1 MSLRCP
7 PYPGPLKI
15 YRKRAPASIVV
26 RPGFGIG
33 WRIVGSASF
42 TRLGPAEP
50 EHPVVLSVPHAG
62 RDYPL
67 ALRAAVRLPVA
78 QLQVL
83 EDRLIDHVAIAA
95 RRGETALVATRARA
109 WIDLN
114 RAEEERDPALDEGA
128 AGPGDS
134 HRLRSGLGLVPRRAG
149 HAGEIWRRRL
159 TGAEV
164 ERRIIEDH
172 RPYHAELARLLAAAR
187 ARFGV
192 AVLID
197 VHSMPPLGGGARA
210 PQMVLGDRFG
220 RTADARLAARL
231 EAEGAAAGMIV
242 ATNSPYAGGHV
253 ITHHASPEAGIHALQ
268 VEFDRRL
275 YLDSRMER
283 AGAGLGATARLLR
296 RLIDAAV
303 DAVMPQALAAE

>member
-1 MSLRCP
+1 MVMSAA
-7 PYPGPLKI
+7 Y
-15 YRKRAPASIVV
+15 
-26 RPGFGIG
+26 
-33 WRIVGSASF
+33 

-67 ALRAAVRLPVA
+67 ALRAALRLPVA
-78 QLQVL
+78 ALMVL
-83 EDRLIDHVAIAA
+83 EDRLIDHVAEGA
-95 RRGETALVATRARA
+95 RRTETVLVARRPRA

-114 RAEEERDPALDEGA
+114 RGEDERDPLLDEGA
-128 AGPGDS
+128 AADTPET

-149 HAGEIWRRRL
+149 SAGDVWRRRL
-159 TGAEV
+159 SAAEV
-164 ERRIIEDH
+164 DRRIVEDH

-192 AVLID
+192 AVLLD
-197 VHSMPPLGGGARA
+197 VHSMPPLGAIGRA
-210 PQMVLGDRFG
+210 PQLVLGDRFG

-231 EAEGAAAGMIV
+231 EAEGAAAGLIV

-253 ITHHASPEAGIHALQ
+253 VTRHAAPEAGIHALQ
-268 VEFDRRL
+268 IELDRRL

-283 AGAGLGATARLLR
+283 AGPGLAATTRLLR
-296 RLIDAAV
+296 RLIDAAA
-303 DAVMPQALAAE
+303 DAAMPQALAAE

>member
-1 MSLRCP
+1 M
-7 PYPGPLKI
+7 
-15 YRKRAPASIVV
+15 ATQ
-26 RPGFGIG
+26 
-33 WRIVGSASF
+33 SF

-67 ALRAAVRLPVA
+67 ALRAATRLPPA
-78 QLQVL
+78 SLLVL
-83 EDRLIDHVAIAA
+83 EDRLVDHVAMAA
-95 RRGETALVATRARA
+95 RRSETALVATRARA

-114 RAEEERDPALDEGA
+114 RGEDERDPLLEEGDGA
-128 AGPGDS
+128 VTGQGDS

-149 HAGEIWRRRL
+149 AAGDVWRRRL
-159 TGAEV
+159 SGQEV
-164 ERRIIEDH
+164 QRRIEEDH

-197 VHSMPPLGGGARA
+197 IHSMPPLGAVGVA
-210 PQMVLGDRFG
+210 PQLVLGDRFG

-231 EAEGAAAGMIV
+231 EAEGAAAGVIV

-253 ITHHASPEAGIHALQ
+253 IARHADPGAGIHALQ

-275 YLDSRMER
+275 YLDARLER
-283 AGAGLGATARLLR
+283 GGAGMAATGRLLR
-296 RLIDAAV
+296 RLIDAAADV
-303 DAVMPQALAAE
+303 VLPQALAAE